1 MVVSIEGPLLNSV
14 TVLEIFSR
22 NQTLP
27 IIDFMLL
34 LLCPTE
40 DSSTPIAV
48 SQLTYRQKTV
58 PTPT

>member
-1 MVVSIEGPLLNSV
+1 MVVSVEGPLLNSV
-14 TVLEIFSR
+14 TVLGIFSW

-48 SQLTYRQKTV
+48 SQFTYRQKTV